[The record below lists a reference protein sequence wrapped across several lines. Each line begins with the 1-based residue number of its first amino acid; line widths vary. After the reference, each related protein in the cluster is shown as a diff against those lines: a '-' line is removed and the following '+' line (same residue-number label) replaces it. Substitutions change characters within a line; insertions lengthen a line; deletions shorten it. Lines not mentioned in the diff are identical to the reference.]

1 VRPNAALDN
10 IIYRG
15 GDKRVVSA
23 CLVLISTQTST
34 GRPISASL
42 YIYSLC
48 LFRQLTR
55 LVITVQTTY
64 TYIYSSHGTF
74 TVPASNLINVPR
86 CLSRFDTQKCEWPRV
101 HGRAYQTARRV
112 FKPMIRTWD

>member
-1 VRPNAALDN
+1 VRPNTALDN

-34 GRPISASL
+34 GRPISTSL
-42 YIYSLC
+42 YVLC

-64 TYIYSSHGTF
+64 TYTNSHGTF

-86 CLSRFDTQKCEWPRV
+86 CLSRFDIHKSVNGHACIA
-101 HGRAYQTARRV
+101 AYQAARRV
-112 FKPMIRTWD
+112 FEPMIRTWD